1 MNKDLISGF
10 DISASDINKIFELTQ
25 KLKKKRIQPLLKNK
39 VVGLVFEK
47 PSVRT
52 RVSFEA
58 GAAELGAQCIYMS
71 GDDIRL
77 GQREPIKDT
86 AQVLGRYLELIVTR
100 TFSHKHVLEL
110 AKNTKAHVI
119 NGLSDLY
126 HPAQALAD
134 IYTIYE
140 KKGKCAGIKM
150 AFIGDGNNVLHSLL
164 AIASQAGIS
173 VSVATP
179 AGYEP
184 DKKIF
189 NQAKHIAKKTRAK
202 LIHTYD
208 PQEAVKDADFVYTD
222 VWTSMGQE
230 AEQKKRLRDF
240 KNYQVNSK
248 LLKKVGKKYMVMHC
262 MPMHR
267 AQEITDSVIESKASI
282 VFDQAENRLH
292 AQKAIM
298 VLLLNKKK

>member
-10 DISASDINKIFELTQ
+10 DISANDINRIFDLTQ

-39 VVGLVFEK
+39 VIGLVFEK

-86 AQVLGRYLELIVTR
+86 ARVLGRYLELIVTR

-110 AKNTKAHVI
+110 AKNSKAHVI

-140 KKGKCAGIKM
+140 KKGKCAGIKL

-164 AIASQAGIS
+164 AVASKMGIS

-189 NQAKHIAKKTRAK
+189 NQAKHIATKTKAK
-202 LIHTYD
+202 LVHTYS

-230 AEQKKRLRDF
+230 TEQKKRLRDF
-240 KNYQVNSK
+240 KKYQVNSK

-267 AQEITDSVIESKASI
+267 TQEITDSVIESKASI

-292 AQKAIM
+292 VQKAIM